1 MSTIDTSPARW
12 IEQHVDGWILARI
25 KGEEWVPE
33 PVPPQPVLIKRK
45 EVERRTGFSHVHI
58 WRLEKIGKFPRR
70 VRNFG

>member
-1 MSTIDTSPARW
+1 MEQQVDAW
-12 IEQHVDGWILARI
+12 IHARI
-25 KGEEWVPE
+25 KGEEWVPPE
-33 PVPPQPVLIKRK
+33 DVPEHPVLIRRK